1 MITIRKTTPSKA
13 WRLIRHKPTGDILT
27 DEHNLYQLNHED
39 LKNKMIA
46 THDAIANGQTVPMY
60 NFGRYWQQPK
70 PSSLEEF
77 EQLDH
82 IPVMRGDFEF
92 DAIHN
97 GTSSIQIYF
106 RSRAGT
112 RYTLKGDHAN
122 DFFQRVGKSKILMSP
137 DGFYT
142 FNFTFTK
149 SSTKVFLLLE
159 PDNAH
164 V

>member
-1 MITIRKTTPSKA
+1 MRTIRIKTPGKA
-13 WRLIRHKPTGDILT
+13 WRLIRQISTGDILT
-27 DEHNLYQLNHED
+27 DEHKFYQMGPDDFKQKLIE
-39 LKNKMIA
+39 
-46 THDAIANGQTVPMY
+46 THDAIAAGLPVPKY
-60 NFGRYWQQPK
+60 KLQYWRDDLVT
-70 PSSLEEF
+70 LEDF

-92 DAIHN
+92 DSIHN

-106 RSRAGT
+106 KSRAGMQ
-112 RYTLKGDHAN
+112 YTLKGDHAN
-122 DFFQRVGKSKILMSP
+122 DFFRRVGKSQILMSP

-149 SSTKVFLLLE
+149 SSAKVFMLLE

-164 V
+164 L

>member
-1 MITIRKTTPSKA
+1 MRTIRIKTPSKA
-13 WRLIRHKPTGDILT
+13 WRLIRQKSTGDILT
-27 DEHNLYQLNHED
+27 DENSLYQLNPEEFKKK
-39 LKNKMIA
+39 LIE
-46 THDAIANGQTVPMY
+46 TQDAINSGKPAPVF
-60 NFGRYWQQPK
+60 NFGHYWRK
-70 PSSLEEF
+70 TDKTLEDY

-92 DAIHN
+92 DSIHN

-106 RSRAGT
+106 KSRAGMK
-112 RYTLKGDHAN
+112 YTLKGDHAN
-122 DFFQRVGKSKILMSP
+122 DFFQRVGKSQILMSS

-149 SSTKVFLLLE
+149 SSTKVFMLLE

-164 V
+164 L

>member
-1 MITIRKTTPSKA
+1 VITIRKKTPSKA
-13 WRLIRHKPTGDILT
+13 WRLIRQKSTGDILT
-27 DEHNLYQLNHED
+27 DDHSLYQDSYLDVKKHIEETQ
-39 LKNKMIA
+39 A
-46 THDAIANGQTVPMY
+46 AIAAGTALPQYDIGSYWRKSKQTFEDY
-60 NFGRYWQQPK
+60 
-70 PSSLEEF
+70 

-92 DAIHN
+92 ESIHN

-106 RSRAGT
+106 KSRAGGQ
-112 RYTLKGDHAN
+112 YTLKGDHAN
-122 DFFQRVGKSKILMSP
+122 DFFKRVGKSRILMSS

-142 FNFTFTK
+142 FTK
-149 SSTKVFLLLE
+149 SGTKVFILLE

>member
-1 MITIRKTTPSKA
+1 MITIRKKTPGKA
-13 WRLIRHKPTGDILT
+13 WRLIRQLSTGDILT
-27 DEHNLYQLNHED
+27 DDNTLYQHDHED
-39 LKNKMIA
+39 LKQKLIQ
-46 THDAIANGQTVPMY
+46 TYDAVAKGHIVPTF
-60 NFGRYWQQPK
+60 NFGRYWRQTDK
-70 PSSLEEF
+70 TLEDY

-92 DAIHN
+92 DGIHN
-97 GTSSIQIYF
+97 GTSSIQLYF
-106 RSRAGT
+106 KSRAGG

-122 DFFQRVGKSKILMSP
+122 DFFKRVGKSQILMSS

-149 SSTKVFLLLE
+149 SGTKVFMLLE

>member
-1 MITIRKTTPSKA
+1 MITIRKKTPGKA
-13 WRLIRHKPTGDILT
+13 WRLIRRLSTGDILT
-27 DEHNLYQLNHED
+27 DDNILYQHDHED
-39 LKNKMIA
+39 IKQKLIA
-46 THDAIANGQTVPMY
+46 TYDAIANGQPAPEFS
-60 NFGRYWQQPK
+60 FGHYWRK
-70 PSSLEEF
+70 TETTLVDY

-97 GTSSIQIYF
+97 GTSSIQIYLK
-106 RSRAGT
+106 SRAGQ

-142 FNFTFTK
+142 FNYTFTK
-149 SSTKVFLLLE
+149 SGTKVFMLLE
-159 PDNAH
+159 PDDAH
-164 V
+164 I